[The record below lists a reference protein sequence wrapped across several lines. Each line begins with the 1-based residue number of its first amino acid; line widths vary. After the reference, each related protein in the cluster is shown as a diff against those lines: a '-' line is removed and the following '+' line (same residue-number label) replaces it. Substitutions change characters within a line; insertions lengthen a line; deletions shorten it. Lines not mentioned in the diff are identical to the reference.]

1 MSDVDTTGITVNQL
15 LRWDGTEFVAFSI
28 DASDLL
34 DNTGR
39 FFSGNYNDLTNKP
52 TLPNDLLDLGI
63 TDGTAGQVS
72 KLMDLVTSSSL
83 MKQAVAEVEAV
94 LN

>member
-39 FFSGNYNDLTNKP
+39 FSGNYNDLTNKP

-72 KLMDLVTSSSL
+72 KLMDLVTSS